1 MALGLFTSLPNK
13 TICYQV
19 SILWQKTIF
28 AHIVYDYTVNICT
41 YYEHT
46 ILFSIS
52 PLTFLLSFLL
62 YCLFFTIIIV
72 YCYNELSF
80 GCCDAHIS
88 LELIKE
94 LLLRILIS
102 ALDAWVQDELEKQTR
117 LAEKQNWLKKERQKN
132 PTKNRKQTK
141 KSNQDKTEE
150 NKRQKEKVW
159 LFTKTPA
166 AKTPSRPTINQNF
179 CAGTLKSL
187 LNIMIPASL
196 TFLLS
201 LVFSHCR
208 AFKTSAF

>member
-1 MALGLFTSLPNK
+1 MPSRHTAIYTESWDCFPFVHSYAFPLWTPPFYVWFFYVCGSIHCVTIYRSVTPAQQMALGLFTSLPNR

-62 YCLFFTIIIV
+62 HCLFFTIIIV
-72 YCYNELSF
+72 YCYSELSF

-117 LAEKQNWLKKERQKN
+117 LAEKQNWLKETKESD
-132 PTKNRKQTK
+132 K
-141 KSNQDKTEE
+141 K
-150 NKRQKEKVW
+150 
-159 LFTKTPA
+159 
-166 AKTPSRPTINQNF
+166 
-179 CAGTLKSL
+179 
-187 LNIMIPASL
+187 
-196 TFLLS
+196 
-201 LVFSHCR
+201 
-208 AFKTSAF
+208 